1 LKQAGYILPATENE
15 ELLIILNSAQV
26 VKVTTLRNTK
36 DSSSNKPTRA
46 LGTEDPRAEK
56 RIPAELVGHHID
68 AEYHIT

>member
-46 LGTEDPRAEK
+46 EK
-56 RIPAELVGHHID
+56 RIPAELVGHHLD
-68 AEYHIT
+68 AEYRIT